1 MITIGN
7 KNFSDMNWWQK
18 ITAAVAL
25 PLILVS
31 VLGLVAAILAIV
43 AIVVPIAVVGAL
55 IIAIPIAIAKKIRCA
70 VKGVLD

>member
-18 ITAAVAL
+18 IAAAVVV

-31 VLGLVAAILAIV
+31 VLGLMGAILAIV

-55 IIAIPIAIAKKIRCA
+55 IVAIPKKIRGA
-70 VKGVLD
+70 VKRVLD